1 VFQTFSLSTFGTGQR
16 AFIGRQ
22 FALHEAVLTL
32 GMILHRYDL
41 TPQADYR
48 LRVSESITLKP
59 KGFG

>member
-1 VFQTFSLSTFGTGQR
+1 
-16 AFIGRQ
+16 
-22 FALHEAVLTL
+22 VLTL